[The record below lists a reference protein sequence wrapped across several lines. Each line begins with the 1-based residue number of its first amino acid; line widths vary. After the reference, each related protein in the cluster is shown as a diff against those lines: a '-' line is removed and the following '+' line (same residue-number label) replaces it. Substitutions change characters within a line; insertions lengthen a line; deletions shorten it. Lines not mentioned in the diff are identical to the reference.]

1 MKKCKKKSDGN
12 RSRTNDVFMKLKR
25 IDQNLTSGKE
35 EYGRKIWETLL
46 WDDRSGTQ
54 EEGVQNVRGI
64 RGVGAETGGGET

>member
-1 MKKCKKKSDGN
+1 
-12 RSRTNDVFMKLKR
+12 MKLKR
-25 IDQNLTSGKE
+25 IDQNHTSGKE

-64 RGVGAETGGGET
+64 RGVGAETGGET

>member
-1 MKKCKKKSDGN
+1 
-12 RSRTNDVFMKLKR
+12 MKLKR

-64 RGVGAETGGGET
+64 RGVGAETGRGET